1 MAADDLADRVAALLN
16 AAGAPI
22 TYAALAV
29 ALNLTEQG
37 RIAALTAALERL
49 MERDAAAGRPL
60 LAVWVV
66 SRATGLPARGFFQ
79 KAAALGRYAG
89 PEDGDAAWVAAERAR
104 LIR

>member
-1 MAADDLADRVAALLN
+1 MAGDDLPDSVAAFLKG
-16 AAGAPI
+16 ACAPI
-22 TYAALAV
+22 TYAALAA

-37 RIAALTAALERL
+37 RIATLTAALEQL

-79 KAAALGRYAG
+79 KAAALGRYSG
-89 PEDGDAAWVAAERAR
+89 PEEGDANWVAAERAR
-104 LIR
+104 LSS